1 MLLFVG
7 FRGEVSLFLD
17 RVINDHDQAAPGV
30 KKALTY
36 KEAVKVH
43 QSCGGFLFF
52 LQRFKQLCPE
62 KDYTKFSDSLRSQ
75 FMSGFLDADLI
86 TTLEEQVPN
95 ATEVSEVKA
104 FRPGTHGRPTHDLVI
119 PPC

>member
-1 MLLFVG
+1 
-7 FRGEVSLFLD
+7 
-17 RVINDHDQAAPGV
+17 
-30 KKALTY
+30 
-36 KEAVKVH
+36 
-43 QSCGGFLFF
+43 
-52 LQRFKQLCPE
+52 
-62 KDYTKFSDSLRSQ
+62 
-75 FMSGFLDADLI
+75 MSGFLDADLI